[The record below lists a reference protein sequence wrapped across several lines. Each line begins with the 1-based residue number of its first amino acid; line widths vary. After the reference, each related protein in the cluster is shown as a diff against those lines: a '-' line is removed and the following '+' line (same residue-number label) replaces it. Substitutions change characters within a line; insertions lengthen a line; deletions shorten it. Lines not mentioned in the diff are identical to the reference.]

1 MEELKGSSEVVSSI
15 FTSNLGVLSR
25 VLTYY
30 NYAHVSAYL
39 MLTLWTGSRRLFFK
53 NNFEFILKDNKKC
66 IKLKIEDT
74 KMLKLIEKVNKYY
87 TFDIL
92 ITENYDELANHV
104 LKLTNM
110 QFYFDLNIRWIT
122 ISNFISMVKVIP
134 EIKDLKGCKI
144 KFEK

>member
-1 MEELKGSSEVVSSI
+1 MEKLKGCSEEVSSI

-53 NNFEFILKDNKKC
+53 HDFEFILKETKKC

-74 KMLKLIEKVNKYY
+74 KMLKLIEKVKKYY

-92 ITENYDELANHV
+92 MTEYFDELANYIF
-104 LKLTNM
+104 KLTNM
-110 QFYFDLNIRWIT
+110 KLSFNLNILQLEKRNLKSMVT
-122 ISNFISMVKVIP
+122 FISKVKDWNGC
-134 EIKDLKGCKI
+134 IKK
-144 KFEK
+144 